1 MSPIVISEDN
11 ILIKLPFR
19 LTFEYKGFN
28 FLSPSIAC
36 SDFISWIAPIKE
48 LVKTTN
54 KIIDGS
60 IKLINNSVEYFHFT
74 WKPWT
79 IDIIYESNVAHNKI
93 ITSKSLNWL
102 RYIKKEFFFFLTASS
117 FFPNISWR
125 FFTSSLFRPSS
136 IFVFKYAE

>member
-1 MSPIVISEDN
+1 MSPASKNTISPIVISEDN

-60 IKLINNSVEYFHFT
+60 IKNQIS
-74 WKPWT
+74 
-79 IDIIYESNVAHNKI
+79 DM
-93 ITSKSLNWL
+93 
-102 RYIKKEFFFFLTASS
+102 KK
-117 FFPNISWR
+117 
-125 FFTSSLFRPSS
+125 
-136 IFVFKYAE
+136 VF